1 MVEDGCD
8 HPEERDGGQGC
19 GKRGKQKG
27 WNWKTQRDVSGR
39 DWRSGMACYKAALCW
54 VLGSQPASTGS
65 WDTESSGAIFP
76 KKKKKEKHIPFPS
89 TPEGC
94 CFAGASPEAVM
105 GVRETASGSSAASSP
120 ITPPT
125 AWRTMK
131 SLSEIAERR
140 CRNRG

>member
-1 MVEDGCD
+1 MVVIIQRREMVDRVVEKEGSR
-8 HPEERDGGQGC
+8 RDGT
-19 GKRGKQKG
+19 GKHKEMSAAGTGGVG
-27 WNWKTQRDVSGR
+27 WRVTRQPC
-39 DWRSGMACYKAALCW
+39 AECW
-54 VLGSQPASTGS
+54 DPNQPAQEAETQSLQGP
-65 WDTESSGAIFP
+65 FFL
-76 KKKKKEKHIPFPS
+76 KKKKRKEKHIPFPS

>member
-1 MVEDGCD
+1 MAVIIQRREMVDRVVEKEGAERMELEKTKRCQRQGLEEWDGVL
-8 HPEERDGGQGC
+8 QG
-19 GKRGKQKG
+19 
-27 WNWKTQRDVSGR
+27 SP
-39 DWRSGMACYKAALCW
+39 
-54 VLGSQPASTGS
+54 VLGVGIPTSQHRKLRHR
-65 WDTESSGAIFP
+65 ESSGAIFP
-76 KKKKKEKHIPFPS
+76 KKREKPIPFPS

-120 ITPPT
+120 IPPPT